1 MITIHHK
8 TAGRFVES
16 LRLYKDQWSNRF
28 SRPWDWGFRGQR
40 EASWSL
46 QPSLLRGAAGEEAW
60 RHFCDDLYFETA
72 AAIFVAET
80 TVMGLFIQAAD
91 QHGLNIPSFYLND
104 FWAEVATARN
114 DVFPRPADPQ
124 KLSRRLLQLSPES
137 MLANVGLAQHYGLPT
152 RLLDWTSK
160 PLVAAYFAAK
170 DACSAHYGREQRPAG
185 NLAVFALNTYLLRT
199 MQDERSG
206 GGIHEIAIVTA
217 PQATNPNLSAQ
228 AGFFTLDR
236 LNRGVPLEKL
246 LNRLSRK
253 NVLGTLL
260 YKLTLPKSEA
270 PKLLGILA
278 DEGVSAA
285 SVFPGYGGVAESI
298 FEHSLW
304 DEKRNSLQIRSRW
317 KLRRN

>member
-1 MITIHHK
+1 MKIIHHK

-16 LRLYKDQWSNRF
+16 LRLYKDQWSNQY

-46 QPSLLRGAAGEEAW
+46 QPSLLRGPEGEEAW
-60 RHFCDDLYFETA
+60 RHFCDDHYYETP
-72 AAIFVAET
+72 AAIFVAEMI
-80 TVMGLFIQAAD
+80 VMNLFIQVAD
-91 QHGLNIPSFYLND
+91 QHGLNIPSFYLNE
-104 FWAEVATARN
+104 FWAKAEEAKKDFVHS
-114 DVFPRPADPQ
+114 ADP
-124 KLSRRLLQLSPES
+124 KRRSEKLLQLSPES
-137 MLANVGLAQHYGLPT
+137 VLANVGLAQHYGLPT

-170 DACSAHYGREQRPAG
+170 DACSAQYGLERKAG
-185 NLAVFALNTYLLRT
+185 NLAVFALNTYMLKSIQSEKT
-199 MQDERSG
+199 S
-206 GGIHEIAIVTA
+206 GGIHEIAIITA

-253 NVLGTLL
+253 NVPGTLL
-260 YKLTLPKSEA
+260 YKITLPKSEA

-298 FEHSLW
+298 FEQSLW
-304 DEKRNSLQIRSRW
+304 DKTRNSGQIRSRW
-317 KLRRN
+317 KLHRN